1 MRIVVHFFSLYIDNG
16 STDDTNQMLLNISSN
31 QPRKTTTVP
40 IHSSFTSSSSAA
52 CQGQNEEINEDNI
65 DDNRQGRKEEGEHE
79 DASSHNCTVVGST
92 DVDVRS
98 STKKKLKHCYSSSTL
113 LPPLLPRSS
122 STITTTSTTA
132 AMLRQHQHPRR
143 HTYRTLQLP
152 VNSSNKLLIITANGQ
167 HRPMLSAGTS
177 SENNLRTTVSLI
189 HPTNDHNNN
198 NNNNNNNSCFDA
210 ESVRTLSRGKSI
222 VFDNFIF
229 TLQTSALSSQIDK
242 KERGFSLSLSL

>member
-1 MRIVVHFFSLYIDNG
+1 
-16 STDDTNQMLLNISSN
+16 MLLNISSN

-40 IHSSFTSSSSAA
+40 IHSSFTSSLSAVS
-52 CQGQNEEINEDNI
+52 QGQNEEINEDNI
-65 DDNRQGRKEEGEHE
+65 DDNQQGREEEDEHE

-92 DVDVRS
+92 DVGVLS

-122 STITTTSTTA
+122 STITTTSSSSSSTA
-132 AMLRQHQHPRR
+132 AMLRQHQHPRH
-143 HTYRTLQLP
+143 HTYRTLQFP
-152 VNSSNKLLIITANGQ
+152 VNSSNKLLIISGNGQ

-189 HPTNDHNNN
+189 HPANDHNNN
-198 NNNNNNNSCFDA
+198 NHNNNNSCFDA

-222 VFDNFIF
+222 FFERI
-229 TLQTSALSSQIDK
+229 TS
-242 KERGFSLSLSL
+242 SLPCKLRYCLVK